1 MEIRL
6 ARPTDVQK
14 RLKYMVPD
22 DFVGYVVEKEGRFMG
37 MGWVI
42 WASDGR
48 PFVFFEVADEARA
61 LKVRI
66 ARWSVRFLDAVKK
79 VCDELYVIE
88 DASEPG
94 STKWIEWLGFED
106 TGETVKGLRVMK
118 WQQQL

>member
-1 MEIRL
+1 MTRS
-6 ARPTDVQK
+6 RHTTDGGGPH
-14 RLKYMVPD
+14 L
-22 DFVGYVVEKEGRFMG
+22 
-37 MGWVI
+37 
-42 WASDGR
+42 
-48 PFVFFEVADEARA
+48 VFFEVAEEARA

-88 DASEPG
+88 DTSEPG